1 MNLNLRS
8 IIWMGFLGRVL
19 LAFWVATVDQIHG
32 TASDVERLH
41 GIAQVILNGLTDLY
55 PQDLSVWGVF
65 YAYFLSYV
73 YALTTDSQ
81 LIANIV
87 ACVAWLFSAFVLLRI
102 MNLFSLNYKNM
113 FMVLIL
119 YILLPSS
126 LLYTSV
132 GLREA
137 YMLLLV
143 NLSIYLAIIFYY
155 HRDIRAFLL
164 LTGVLGLVLLLHVTF
179 IVYAVFLISITLLAT
194 ALRNF
199 NIKIVKALPYL
210 ILGAMVSIF
219 FVQDFLQST
228 VELGFSE
235 GIMAAVLNFQEGSV
249 ITGMESRATYKFLVP
264 EEVGFLSS
272 ITYVGFGFFQY
283 LFEPMPWRVSNF
295 MDVIL
300 TLENILRGIMIFL
313 GIKALFFTQEDN
325 KKILLTLLFSFLV
338 LEFTWSVGT
347 TNWGT
352 ASRHHVP
359 SLGLLLLLGFIFKDS
374 LEKTKNMSIKK
385 LNSIKLSKNL

>member
-1 MNLNLRS
+1 
-8 IIWMGFLGRVL
+8 MGFLGRVL

-235 GIMAAVLNFQEGSV
+235 GIM
-249 ITGMESRATYKFLVP
+249 
-264 EEVGFLSS
+264 
-272 ITYVGFGFFQY
+272 
-283 LFEPMPWRVSNF
+283 
-295 MDVIL
+295 
-300 TLENILRGIMIFL
+300 
-313 GIKALFFTQEDN
+313 
-325 KKILLTLLFSFLV
+325 
-338 LEFTWSVGT
+338 
-347 TNWGT
+347 
-352 ASRHHVP
+352 
-359 SLGLLLLLGFIFKDS
+359 
-374 LEKTKNMSIKK
+374 
-385 LNSIKLSKNL
+385 